1 MSEEINRAELARQV
15 TQNPMYQEAFTM
27 LKASL
32 IDSFQNTKF
41 KETAE
46 RDEVWRK
53 FQTVNYLEGY
63 LEELMETGKLAQLS
77 LVEKSKKLV
86 GM

>member
-1 MSEEINRAELARQV
+1 MNEINRGELARQV
-15 TQNPMYQEAFTM
+15 TDNPVYQEAFTA

-53 FQTVNYLEGY
+53 MQTVNYVEGY
-63 LEELMETGKLAQLS
+63 LEEIMETGKLARITAAD
-77 LVEKSKKLV
+77 KLRKVV